1 MKKLTESPNKL
12 LNAYLEGINDK
23 YIFKAV
29 FLAGGPGSGKSFIS
43 NKLFSGTGA
52 KMINSD
58 EFFEF
63 LLDKFNVTKK
73 IDPEDAE
80 NFEKQMKLRSRAKEL
95 TNIKAF
101 HYLNGMLPIIIDGT
115 GRDANKI
122 IKQQRILENIGYDT
136 SLVFVNTSL
145 EVALDR
151 NTKRD
156 RSVPEDIVTT
166 AWKDVQN
173 NLGKFQSAFPTM
185 LIVDNSKSLDKQGLA
200 ELELKLAKA
209 GNKLLGS
216 AVKNPVGKKVINQLL
231 KTGGKYLMD
240 LSNVGRDD
248 IKFSI

>member
-1 MKKLTESPNKL
+1 MKKLIESPDCL
-12 LNAYLEGINDK
+12 LNSYLEGINDK

-43 NKLFSGTGA
+43 NKLFSGSGA
-52 KMINSD
+52 KLLNSD

-63 LLDKFNVTKK
+63 LLDKFNITKK
-73 IDPEDAE
+73 IDPEDTE

-101 HYLNGMLPIIIDGT
+101 NYINGMLPLIIDGT
-115 GRDANKI
+115 GRDENKI
-122 IKQQRILENIGYDT
+122 IKQKNILENIGYDT

-151 NTKRD
+151 NKKRE
-156 RSVPEDIVTT
+156 RSVPEAIVTT

-173 NLGKFQSAFPTM
+173 NLGRFQSAFPSM
-185 LIVDNSKSLDKQGLA
+185 LIIDNSNSLDKKGIT

-216 AVKNPVGKKVINQLL
+216 PVKNPIGKKVISQLE

-240 LSNVGRDD
+240 LSNTSKSD